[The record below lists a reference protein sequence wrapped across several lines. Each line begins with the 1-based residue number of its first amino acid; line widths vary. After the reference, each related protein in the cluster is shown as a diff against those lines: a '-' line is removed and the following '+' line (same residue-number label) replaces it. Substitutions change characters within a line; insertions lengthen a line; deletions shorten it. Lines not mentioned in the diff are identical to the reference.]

1 MPRRSNFFLV
11 IVQNKP
17 AHLIFAPLSASLDSW
32 LTLYFALLGFLSSF
46 GIFITFI
53 TCSYPWVFHAPYH
66 HYPAM
71 ALAPPKIFSLDGK
84 GLKLDT
90 AEDIDAHIKPLIE
103 STDFTEIHFG
113 GNTYGIGASERLA
126 AALVTQKKLQVA
138 DLADIFTTRLLS
150 EIPPAL
156 HALLNALLET
166 PVHTVNL
173 SDNAF
178 GLNTQAPLVDFL
190 SRHTPLRHL
199 ILNNNGLGPAAGTLV
214 ADALSKLAERKE
226 EARKEGKDIALLE
239 SIVCGRNRLENGSME
254 AWARAY
260 EKHAEGMKSVKMTQN
275 GIRQE
280 GITHLLKNGLRHAS
294 GLEVLDL
301 QDNTFTVMA
310 STALATVLPGW
321 PALRELGVSD
331 CLLSARGGVKVAQ
344 ALAAN
349 KNQSIQILRLQYNEI
364 KADGVKEFAHASK
377 TALPSL
383 RRIELNGNIF
393 SEEDLNI
400 VVLREL
406 LEARQEE
413 HGTDIDKEDTWGVDE
428 LDELEEEDSEEE
440 EDEADEEEEEAK
452 ADKELKDIE
461 RAEDE
466 KVAQKSD
473 KDVDALADVLGKTGL

>member
-1 MPRRSNFFLV
+1 MS
-11 IVQNKP
+11 
-17 AHLIFAPLSASLDSW
+17 
-32 LTLYFALLGFLSSF
+32 
-46 GIFITFI
+46 
-53 TCSYPWVFHAPYH
+53 
-66 HYPAM
+66 
-71 ALAPPKIFSLDGK
+71 LAPPKIFSLDGK

-90 AEDIDAHIKPLIE
+90 AEEIDEHIKPLLE
-103 STDFTEIHFG
+103 TVDFTEIHFG
-113 GNTYGIGASERLA
+113 GNTLGIGASERLA
-126 AALVTQKKLQVA
+126 AALSTQKKLEVA

-226 EARKEGKDIALLE
+226 EARKDGKEITLLE

-260 EKHAEGMKSVKMTQN
+260 EKHAAGMKSVKMTQN

-294 GLEVLDL
+294 SLEVLDL
-301 QDNTFTVMA
+301 QDNTFTIMA
-310 STALATVLPGW
+310 STALATVLAGW

-349 KNQSIQILRLQYNEI
+349 KNQSIQTLRMQYNEI
-364 KADGVKEFAHASK
+364 KAEGVKELVHAAK

-383 RRIELNGNIF
+383 RRVELNGNIF
-393 SEEDLNI
+393 SDEDPNI
-400 VVLREL
+400 ADLREL
-406 LEARQEE
+406 LEARQDE
-413 HGTDIDKEDTWGVDE
+413 HGSKFDKEDTWGVDE

-440 EDEADEEEEEAK
+440 EEEAGEEEEEEEEAK
-452 ADKELKDIE
+452 AEKDLKDTE
-461 RAEDE
+461 RAEEE